1 MLLVNTLEGG
11 LAMAKKREQWG
22 SRIGFIV
29 AAAGSAIGLGNI
41 WRFPTVTGQNGGG
54 AFVLL
59 YLVLVFLVGIPVLM
73 VELSLG
79 RKAQRNPVGAFKTLA
94 PGTLWKWVG
103 AMGVA
108 AGFIILSFYSV
119 IAGWSVAY
127 IFKFLLG
134 AFTGLS
140 PAGIAQEFNAL
151 VTHPVIPL
159 LWHGLFMLLTAG
171 IVVLGVAWGIER
183 WNKILMPML
192 LVLLIVLV
200 VRSVTLDGARK
211 GVYWLLR
218 PDFSQLSFASVLT
231 ALGQVFFSLSLGM
244 GAMITY
250 GSYLGAREN
259 IPGSAVY
266 IALAD
271 LAVAL
276 LAGLVIIPAVFAFG
290 LNPET
295 GPPLIFLTLPAVFQR
310 MPLGGLFGAMFFFL
324 LRHCRPDLG
333 HLAAGSGGGLLRR
346 RAQLEPGRC
355 GAGAGFCNLFAGHT
369 LLFVRRPPGWFQAVG
384 DAHPRLQRLVYR
396 RHNAAFGGPAD
407 GYFCRLGVGAP
418 QSPGGGGRR
427 PSLCPGRLLVLPGA
441 LAVASGPCRHTVQ
454 RAEPVIKNRSRDLF
468 FILCE

>member
-1 MLLVNTLEGG
+1 
-11 LAMAKKREQWG
+11 MAKKREQWG

-94 PGTLWKWVG
+94 SGTLWKWVG

-200 VRSVTLDGARK
+200 VRSVTLDGARE

-324 LRHCRPDLG
+324 LSIAALTSAISLLEVVVAYFVDELNWSRAVAAPVLG
-333 HLAAGSGGGLLRR
+333 FAIFLLGIPSS
-346 RAQLEPGRC
+346 LSVGPL
-355 GAGAGFCNLFAGHT
+355 AGFKLWGMPILDFKDWFTAVIMLPLGALLTVIFAG
-369 LLFVRRPPGWFQAVG
+369 
-384 DAHPRLQRLVYR
+384 
-396 RHNAAFGGPAD
+396 
-407 GYFCRLGVGAP
+407 
-418 QSPGGGGRR
+418 
-427 PSLCPGRLLVLPGA
+427 
-441 LAVASGPCRHTVQ
+441 
-454 RAEPVIKNRSRDLF
+454 
-468 FILCE
+468 

>member
-200 VRSVTLDGARK
+200 VRSVTLDGARE

-324 LRHCRPDLG
+324 LSIAALTSAISLLEVVVAYFVDELNWSRAVAAPVLG
-333 HLAAGSGGGLLRR
+333 FAIFLLGIPSSLSVGPLAGFKLWGMPILDFKDWFTAVIMLPLGALLTVIFAGWVWGRR
-346 RAQLEPGRC
+346 RALE
-355 GAGAGFCNLFAGHT
+355 
-369 LLFVRRPPGWFQAVG
+369 
-384 DAHPRLQRLVYR
+384 
-396 RHNAAFGGPAD
+396 AA
-407 GYFCRLGVGAP
+407 
-418 QSPGGGGRR
+418 GGGRPFVLADFWYFLVR
-427 PSLCPGRLLVLPGA
+427 WLLPVA
-441 LAVASGPCRHTVQ
+441 LAGILFSGL
-454 RAEPVIKNRSRDLF
+454 SR
-468 FILCE
+468 